1 MSRIISILLAI
12 FILSA
17 CTTKVLVKKST
28 EITTTERI
36 LIDSTVIADSIDL
49 SKYKDWDDIVVID
62 STLVIIEMPKHIE
75 YPEQI
80 KTIKTRDNR
89 DINIRIKTTVDS
101 GRVKTTVTIPKITSK
116 DTTVKITEIED
127 HTRTYVKWLIVIV
140 VMFLAVVIFVLIRR

>member
-1 MSRIISILLAI
+1 MSRIVSILLAI

-17 CTTKVLVKKST
+17 CTTKVLVKTKT
-28 EITTTERI
+28 EIKVTEKT
-36 LIDSTVIADSIDL
+36 LIDSVVIADSVDL
-49 SKYKDWDDIVVID
+49 TKYKDWDIAIID
-62 STLVIIEMPKHIE
+62 SMPVVIEMPKHIE

-101 GRVKTTVTIPKITSK
+101 GRVKTTITIPEITEK
-116 DTTVKITEIED
+116 DTTIKITEVED

-140 VMFLAVVIFVLIRR
+140 VMFLSVVIFVLIRR